1 MIDVQNYI
9 GMGLSLVYIGLVLA
23 VSGILSRKGASS
35 EATRKFVHIALGGW
49 WVIAALY
56 FDSPLWAAAL
66 PAVFIVVNGYAY
78 RKQVLRFM
86 SREEGDTPGTV
97 YYAVSLTA
105 LALFSFW
112 IGNPYVGALGVFS
125 MAFGD
130 GFAAVI
136 GKRYGSR
143 KVPFSSG
150 KTLVGSAVMFAV
162 SFFSCAA
169 VLLLADRPFAV
180 LVAALLAAAAAV
192 FEAVSSDGLDNLTVP
207 LGVSALY
214 AVLFLPAAAYTPV
227 LVGLLLSGAV
237 AVLSIRFGLLTVAG
251 GLGAAIVGALAFS
264 IGGWPLWLLLMWFFG
279 SSNIASRIMAKRS
292 NAERRKKHETR
303 RLRQVLANS
312 VPFLACA
319 VVYAITGD
327 SRFLIVSAAALA
339 ASTADTW
346 ASEIGVFSAN
356 PPINILTGKRM
367 QRGLSGGVSPLGL
380 VATAIGS
387 ATSAFLAM
395 LLFHAFGYSV
405 PTGPDAFFF
414 IIACGVLGSLVDS
427 VLGSLLQA
435 KYRVSEKPDLVEA
448 PSAGGRG
455 GYVLVSGYAWVTN
468 DAVNFMSGAIIVAL
482 GLLLVV

>member
-1 MIDVQNYI
+1 M
-9 GMGLSLVYIGLVLA
+9 
-23 VSGILSRKGASS
+23 
-35 EATRKFVHIALGGW
+35 
-49 WVIAALY
+49 
-56 FDSPLWAAAL
+56 
-66 PAVFIVVNGYAY
+66 
-78 RKQVLRFM
+78 
-86 SREEGDTPGTV
+86 
-97 YYAVSLTA
+97 
-105 LALFSFW
+105 
-112 IGNPYVGALGVFS
+112 
-125 MAFGD
+125 
-130 GFAAVI
+130 
-136 GKRYGSR
+136 
-143 KVPFSSG
+143 
-150 KTLVGSAVMFAV
+150 
-162 SFFSCAA
+162 
-169 VLLLADRPFAV
+169 
-180 LVAALLAAAAAV
+180 
-192 FEAVSSDGLDNLTVP
+192 
-207 LGVSALY
+207 
-214 AVLFLPAAAYTPV
+214 
-227 LVGLLLSGAV
+227 
-237 AVLSIRFGLLTVAG
+237 
-251 GLGAAIVGALAFS
+251 
-264 IGGWPLWLLLMWFFG
+264 
-279 SSNIASRIMAKRS
+279 
-292 NAERRKKHETR
+292 
-303 RLRQVLANS
+303 LANS

-387 ATSAFLAM
+387 TTSAFLAM